1 MPYSLTR
8 KLLKDWKYFMR
19 HPEKTQGLFHVRP
32 HDSDLHLWH
41 VVMYE
46 PRTSLEVYLL
56 LYIGG
61 NDQDPY
67 IIMKCLSPNCCFPIN
82 RTVSMT
88 HLNYLLLK
96 DLGLQDLLFHI
107 WQPLFHIQATED
119 LQYSPS
125 TVKFNRAW
133 NRIIYKDFK
142 SYFPELIGTLQP
154 GDYSIVKS
162 YSKNHNISNSNGGS
176 VNEFMSSYNA
186 QSHTFHAQD
195 NSKNPYTNSSIGKS
209 SMLST
214 LNNNNVN
221 KRTHDYNAIDFMTKN
236 LLACD
241 DDSIHPVVSSK
252 RSRTLACPDET
263 NDNRG
268 SEHYTKRKK
277 I

>member
-1 MPYSLTR
+1 MAHPLTR

-61 NDQDPY
+61 NNQDPY
-67 IIMKCLSPNCCFPIN
+67 IIMKCLSPNSCFPIN

-88 HLNYLLLK
+88 HLNYLLSK
-96 DLGLQDLLFHI
+96 DLGLQDLLSHI

-125 TVKFNRAW
+125 MVKFNKAW

-162 YSKNHNISNSNGGS
+162 YSKNLNISNSNSNS
-176 VNEFMSSYNA
+176 VNEFMSFYNS
-186 QSHTFHAQD
+186 QSHNFHVQD
-195 NSKNPYTNSSIGKS
+195 NNKNPYINNSIGKTGIS
-209 SMLST
+209 ST
-214 LNNNNVN
+214 LNNNNNN
-221 KRTHDYNAIDFMTKN
+221 KKTHDYNTIDFMTRN

-252 RSRTLACPDET
+252 RSRTSTCPDEI
-263 NDNRG
+263 NENR
-268 SEHYTKRKK
+268 SNEHYTKRKR